1 MEAFLGVAMVEMVL
15 VIQAMVFRVVV
26 VRVQVIQQDLE
37 VHRDEGRLVVRLNCW
52 VVGMEVLLAD

>member
-37 VHRDEGRLVVRLNCW
+37 VHRDEGRLAVRLNCL